1 MKIAIIE
8 DEPVHADLLEGYLQG
23 WSRDRQTAVKTVRF
37 SSAESFLFEWE
48 TEQDLDA
55 LFVDIQMKKMNGMEM
70 AKQVRE
76 RDGKVSIIFTTGMAD
91 FMEEGYEVEA
101 MRYLLKP
108 INQEKVWSCMDK
120 IRVRNENAQY
130 ILVHGSDGV
139 RRLAAEQINYIEA
152 WGHGSRIEIW
162 GAAGQPGTPQT
173 DFVSENIS
181 ELEEMLKEY
190 GFIRC
195 HRSYLCGIRNIRT
208 IGTTEITF
216 DSGTHIPVS
225 RRLYKEVNQ
234 AFIRYFRKE

>member
-76 RDGKVSIIFTTGMAD
+76 RDGRVSIIFTTGMAD

-101 MRYLLKP
+101 MHYLLKP

-139 RRLAAEQINYIEA
+139 CRLAAEQINYIEA

-162 GAAGQPGTPQT
+162 GAAGRPRQILFPRI
-173 DFVSENIS
+173 FLNW
-181 ELEEMLKEY
+181 K
-190 GFIRC
+190 RC
-195 HRSYLCGIRNIRT
+195 
-208 IGTTEITF
+208 
-216 DSGTHIPVS
+216 
-225 RRLYKEVNQ
+225 
-234 AFIRYFRKE
+234 